1 MLPIRLPTLHQLFTA
16 RVIILRWIL
25 AADLMILLSSPTF
38 TIKRRTYIASR
49 RLLHVEPMRLKKDVG
64 NVFFQPGTCCNTDL
78 KSSD

>member
-49 RLLHVEPMRLKKDVG
+49 RLLHLEPMRLKKMLA
-64 NVFFQPGTCCNTDL
+64 T
-78 KSSD
+78 SSFNLEPVVTLT